1 MSRFLPYLL
10 FLLFPRAAFVLP
22 TSVVD
27 AVKGRKVIALGD
39 SYTEGLFMSASGDK
53 YLCCH
58 PYSGRLQQLLPASEV
73 IQAGRS
79 GQTAIEIVERIPRHL
94 AMHENAK
101 VFVILAGTND
111 LDRRVPVNK
120 TVHDIMRLHKLAL
133 NSSSSGFAD
142 PVVYT
147 VAVTVPQAREGRFPP
162 GEREAINQ
170 KIAEFQRACSSR
182 VALLDLDQWYNISDP
197 VHADTYYCKDGLH
210 MTEVGYD
217 RFADII
223 YDTLQNF
230 TVVADAT
237 PFHPSCITVDALEP
251 TMGRT

>member
-1 MSRFLPYLL
+1 MRLL
-10 FLLFPRAAFVLP
+10 SATFFFLLHALPPAILP

-27 AVKGRKVIALGD
+27 VVHGRKVIALGD
-39 SYTEGLFMSASGDK
+39 SFTEGLYMTAAGDR

-58 PYSGRLQQLLPASEV
+58 PYSEHLKQLLPDSEV

-79 GQTAIEIVERIPRHL
+79 GQTAIEIVERVPRHL

-101 VFVILAGTND
+101 LFVILAGTND
-111 LDRRVPVNK
+111 LDRRFPVNK
-120 TVHDIMRLHKLAL
+120 TVHDVLRLHKLAL

-142 PVVYT
+142 PIVYT

-162 GEREAINQ
+162 GEREAINE
-170 KIAEFQRACSSR
+170 KIAEYQRACSSR
-182 VALLDLDQWYNISDP
+182 VALLDLDQWYNMSDP

-210 MTEVGYD
+210 MTITGYD

-223 YDTLQNF
+223 FQVLQNF
-230 TVVADAT
+230 SISDSTT
-237 PFHPSCITVDALEP
+237 PFPPSCLTVDTDVP
-251 TMGRT
+251 TMG